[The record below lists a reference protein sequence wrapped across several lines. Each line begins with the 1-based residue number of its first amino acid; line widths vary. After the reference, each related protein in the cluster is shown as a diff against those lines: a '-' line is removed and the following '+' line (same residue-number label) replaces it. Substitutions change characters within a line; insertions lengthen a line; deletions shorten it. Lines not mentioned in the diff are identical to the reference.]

1 MSELPQAIAE
11 LSNLTVLSVSNNQ
24 LSVLPSNIKH
34 LKERRRLYL
43 NSSQLTTL
51 PDDIGELKELEW
63 LDVCKSK
70 LTVLSPHIKHLNK
83 LRVLL
88 LSEDQLTTLS
98 DDIGELK
105 KLGWLYVERNEKGC
119 ENTED
124 EVFTDVLAPEIC
136 FEIKLSEFCFQQS

>member
-1 MSELPQAIAE
+1 M
-11 LSNLTVLSVSNNQ
+11 
-24 LSVLPSNIKH
+24 
-34 LKERRRLYL
+34 
-43 NSSQLTTL
+43 TTL

-63 LDVCKSK
+63 LDVCKRG

-83 LRVLL
+83 LWVLL
-88 LSEDQLTTLS
+88 FSEDQLTTLS

-124 EVFTDVLAPEIC
+124 EIFTDVLVPGIF
-136 FEIKLSEFCFQQS
+136 FEITL

>member
-1 MSELPQAIAE
+1 M
-11 LSNLTVLSVSNNQ
+11 
-24 LSVLPSNIKH
+24 
-34 LKERRRLYL
+34 
-43 NSSQLTTL
+43 TTL

-88 LSEDQLTTLS
+88 LSDNQLTTLP
-98 DDIGELK
+98 DVGELK
-105 KLGWLYVERNEKGC
+105 KLGWLFVERNEKGC

-124 EVFTDVLAPEIC
+124 EAFTDVLAPEI
-136 FEIKLSEFCFQQS
+136 FFPIKLSEFCCQHSEWRDSFPP